1 MPTKISWE
9 KIVTIKLVFKKKTM
23 VNNQAKHASILIQDK
38 PRLVQRPQRHALNT
52 YDFILNSHFMSTKIG

>member
-23 VNNQAKHASILIQDK
+23 VNNQAKHACKRIQDK
-38 PRLVQRPQRHALNT
+38 PKINTKASKACLNT